1 VSNAVEVA
9 SKNSSAFTS
18 IRKGYEDLINL
29 VETKP
34 TYRIKTDTAVA
45 LGGVEDLIENDFL
58 YVSAEFRNYVRTAP
72 SRSVG
77 LPGT

>member
-1 VSNAVEVA
+1 L
-9 SKNSSAFTS
+9 
-18 IRKGYEDLINL
+18 IRL

-58 YVSAEFRNYVRTAP
+58 YVSAEFRNYARAAP
-72 SRSVG
+72 SRGVG